1 MKKIFMILALAA
13 MTLTAGAQDVKT
25 HEFDKF
31 IAVYPA
37 DYKPRIVWGDV
48 DGFDIDENHNYEVVI
63 DPYCAT
69 LDGLKARGISRTMP

>member
-48 DGFDIDENHNYEVVI
+48 DGEGNYYTAVVGALSVTGAKPSYVHEVSI
-63 DPYCAT
+63 A
-69 LDGLKARGISRTMP
+69 